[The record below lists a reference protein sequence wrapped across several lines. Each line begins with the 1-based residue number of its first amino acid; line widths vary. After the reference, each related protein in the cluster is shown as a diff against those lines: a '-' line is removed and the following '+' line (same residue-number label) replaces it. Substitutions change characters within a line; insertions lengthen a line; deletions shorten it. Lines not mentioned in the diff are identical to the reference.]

1 MTKRTSGSKTNDTK
15 PANKSPNPQEKKKRR
30 DSSEEGQEKEKPV
43 EMTENDGPGVH
54 AAAMDLGSKFDAAVE
69 VKLEGGKHI
78 WKNLISGAKP
88 TWTNIDDGI
97 KAQYKPFDVSE
108 LFGEPGMP
116 TIHNLALKGKNIR
129 GLGTGAHLTTAGW
142 KSLFTEVFEAKTDLA
157 KSIKGET
164 MRKFG
169 MRLALTD
176 PKLVFLIEDGVWKDN
191 GLVDRLDTSAWT
203 GAYTYFGA
211 V

>member
-1 MTKRTSGSKTNDTK
+1 MTKHTSGSKTNNTK

-30 DSSEEGQEKEKPV
+30 DSNEEGKEKEKPA

-69 VKLEGGKHI
+69 VKLAGGKHI
-78 WKNLISGAKP
+78 WKNLISNAKP
-88 TWTNIDDGI
+88 TWTAIDDGI
-97 KAQYKPFDVSE
+97 KEQYKPFLGSE

-129 GLGTGAHLTTAGW
+129 GLRTGAHLTTAGW
-142 KSLFTEVFEAKTDLA
+142 KLLFTEVFETETDLA

-176 PKLVFLIEDGVWKDN
+176 PRLVFLIEDGVWKDN

-203 GAYTYFGA
+203 GA
-211 V
+211 